1 MIPENVEAFSS
12 QPAEKFRT
20 VFNFSGSIF
29 ICLEKNKLK
38 E

>member
-12 QPAEKFRT
+12 QQAEKFRT
-20 VFNFSGSIF
+20 VFNFSVSIS
-29 ICLEKNKLK
+29 ICLEKNKPK